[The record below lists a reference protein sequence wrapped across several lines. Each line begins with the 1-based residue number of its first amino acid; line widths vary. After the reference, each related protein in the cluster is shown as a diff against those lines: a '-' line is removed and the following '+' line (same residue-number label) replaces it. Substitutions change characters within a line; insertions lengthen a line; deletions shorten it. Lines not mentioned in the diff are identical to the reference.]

1 MNKKEILDLYFLSAR
16 HQLIEI
22 AAFLDRVD
30 RANGEGDYRI
40 AAFNKAL
47 EELAKDKPERAK
59 RLLELFSDPTSE
71 PIERSDSKSAS
82 GAYNPARFQNK

>member
-1 MNKKEILDLYFLSAR
+1 MTKKQVLDLYFLSAR

-30 RANGEGDYRI
+30 RAYGEEDFRI
-40 AAFNKAL
+40 AAFKKAL
-47 EELAKDKPERAK
+47 EELGKDKPERAK

-71 PIERSDSKSAS
+71 PIERSDSKSAA
-82 GAYNPARFQNK
+82 GAYNPGPFQNK

>member
-1 MNKKEILDLYFLSAR
+1 MDLYFLSAR

-30 RANGEGDYRI
+30 RADGEGDFRI
-40 AAFNKAL
+40 SAFKKAL
-47 EELAKDKPERAK
+47 EELAQDKPERAK

-71 PIERSDSKSAS
+71 PIERSDSKSAA
-82 GAYNPARFQNK
+82 GVYNPERFKN